1 MKFKLA
7 VIGCGGVG
15 IRHIEGIAQ
24 LYRAGFEDIEIAA
37 VCDLDRVKA
46 EQAIAKIAVLQGTT
60 PRVYTDYKRMIKE
73 VDLDAVDICLP
84 HHLHHTVAIDCLEE
98 GLNVLIEKPL
108 AITMRAARRIMETA
122 EKYNKVLAVA
132 ENYRRRIED
141 RAVKVA
147 VDKGLIGEPRLVI
160 WTITHWNPYH
170 AGWREDKFKAGGSW
184 ILDGGVH
191 MADLDRYHLGKEPIE
206 VYGKVTL
213 YEPIKSGLKV
223 TVDDTSLALI
233 VYEGNAYSHWFW
245 SRATPAYTIETR
257 MIYGSK
263 GAIAIEGPPWAYRL
277 KSIRIQHKDYVEELS
292 GRYIG
297 DRLRSLMDKELEER
311 WFPYGV
317 TYSFATEIYDFYY
330 ACTHGVKPEVDGW
343 EAYRDMA
350 VIFAIYESSVL
361 GEPVKIEDIE
371 KLKIEEYQSEINEKL
386 GIE

>member
-371 KLKIEEYQSEINEKL
+371 KLKIEEYQSEINE
-386 GIE
+386 

>member
-1 MKFKLA
+1 

>member
-24 LYRAGFEDIEIAA
+24 FYRAGFEDIEVAA
-37 VCDLDRVKA
+37 ICDLDRIKA

-108 AITMRAARRIMETA
+108 AITMRAAKRIIETA

-147 VDKGLIGEPRLVI
+147 IDKGLIGEPRLVM
-160 WTITHWNPYH
+160 WTIAHWNPYH

-184 ILDGGVH
+184 VLDGGVH

-213 YEPIKSGLKV
+213 YEPMKSGLKV

-233 VYEGNAYSHWFW
+233 VYEGNTYSHWFW

-257 MIYGSK
+257 MIYGSR

-277 KSIRIQHKDYVEELS
+277 KSIRIQHEDYVEELS

-297 DRLRSLMDKELEER
+297 DRLRSLMDKELEEK
-311 WFPYGV
+311 WFPHGV

-330 ACTHGVKPEVDGW
+330 ACIHGVKPEVDGW

-350 VIFAIYESSVL
+350 IIFAIYESSVL